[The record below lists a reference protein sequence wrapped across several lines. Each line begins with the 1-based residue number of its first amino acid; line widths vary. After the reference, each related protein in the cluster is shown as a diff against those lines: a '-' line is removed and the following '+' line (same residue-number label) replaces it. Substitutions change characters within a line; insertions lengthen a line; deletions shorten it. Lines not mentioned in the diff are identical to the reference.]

1 MLRAGH
7 FGWTINSLL
16 IVYYYCLQEISL
28 LTLLYRVVMETLVR
42 HFDPKQSI
50 QAQRAWPGHAQTC
63 QVCILA
69 MTTPEEIEDTKISN
83 FAT

>member
-50 QAQRAWPGHAQTC
+50 QEEHDRDMLGHVRLHLGDA
-63 QVCILA
+63 
-69 MTTPEEIEDTKISN
+69 
-83 FAT
+83 